1 MSKAKAKTKY
11 AKGESRLHYILCV
24 YPCPRYITSGD
35 THSLCMVCLGA
46 TLICLSGG
54 GEASLVPL
62 VDYLA
67 AWKLLPNV
75 SRWVLHT
82 VKKRLSHSVR
92 GSAAAFQRGHSQT
105 GGSRAGS
112 GYGTRSKQGSRFFII
127 CHIHNHTG
135 YNQ

>member
-1 MSKAKAKTKY
+1 MCVCQSLFVVSLIWLLFSPTISSTMSKAKAKTKY

-67 AWKLLPNV
+67 AWKLLPMC
-75 SRWVLHT
+75 LDGACT
-82 VKKRLSHSVR
+82 L
-92 GSAAAFQRGHSQT
+92 
-105 GGSRAGS
+105 
-112 GYGTRSKQGSRFFII
+112 
-127 CHIHNHTG
+127 
-135 YNQ
+135 